1 MAMLS
6 RVAESLYWMSRYL
19 ERAENTARMIN
30 ANANM
35 MLDLPRDIRPS
46 WRSLLTITDSEA
58 LFKTLYPAPTE
69 SQIPR
74 FLISETRNPGSIISS
89 LRAARENARSIR
101 DILQREGWEQ
111 INELYLK
118 ATARMP
124 EGDSAKHRFAYLD
137 DIILN
142 VQGIA
147 GLIAGTM
154 SHDEAYEFVRLGCN
168 LERADMTTRILD
180 VRWGDLSPE
189 AKESLKPFENLL
201 WMSVLKSMTAYHMYR
216 RHRQSAIG
224 RESVVNF
231 LLEDAQF
238 PRSCHYCLRDML
250 DALDHLP
257 QGDCVRANLA
267 EAIALLQNE
276 ESQRHAELHRFID
289 AFQIKLGEIHNALS
303 GCYFDV
309 DKVSP
314 QQERP
319 ACCNA

>member
-35 MLDLPRDIRPS
+35 MLDLPKDIRPS
-46 WRSLLTITDSEA
+46 WNSLLTITDSETV
-58 LFKTLYPAPTE
+58 FKALYPVPAE
-69 SQIPR
+69 SQITR
-74 FLISETRNPGSIISS
+74 FLISDARNPGSIISS

-118 ATARMP
+118 ATARVP
-124 EGDSAKHRFAYLD
+124 DSESPKRRFAYLD
-137 DIILN
+137 EIILS
-142 VQGIA
+142 VQGVA

-154 SHDEAYEFVRLGCN
+154 SHDEAYEFVRLGCD

-180 VRWGDLSPE
+180 VRWGDLSPD

-216 RHRQSAIG
+216 RHCQTAVG
-224 RESVVNF
+224 RDSVVKF
-231 LLEDAQF
+231 LMEDTLF
-238 PRSCHYCLRDML
+238 PRSCHYCLRDMQ

-257 QGDCVRANLA
+257 QGGRVRDKLA
-267 EAIALLQNE
+267 EAIGLLQDE
-276 ESQRHAELHRFID
+276 ESRRHAELHRFID
-289 AFQIKLGEIHNALS
+289 DLQIKLGEIHDTLC
-303 GCYFDV
+303 GCYFDG
-309 DKVSP
+309 DKLSS
-314 QQERP
+314 QQMQR
-319 ACCNA
+319 ACCDT

>member
-35 MLDLPRDIRPS
+35 MLDLPREIRPS
-46 WRSLLTITDSEA
+46 WDSLLTITGSGETFGRLYSSPSEGQV
-58 LFKTLYPAPTE
+58 
-69 SQIPR
+69 SR
-74 FLISETRNPGSIISS
+74 FLISEARNPGSILSS
-89 LRAARENARSIR
+89 LRTARENARSIR
-101 DILQREGWEQ
+101 DILQREGWEH

-118 ATARMP
+118 AIARIP
-124 EGDSAKHRFAYLD
+124 DSESPKRRFAYLD
-137 DIILN
+137 DIIVS
-142 VQGIA
+142 VQTVA

-154 SHDEAYEFVRLGCN
+154 SHDEAYEFVRLGCD

-180 VRWGDLSPE
+180 VRWVDLSPE
-189 AKESLKPFENLL
+189 GKDVTPFENLL

-216 RHRQSAIG
+216 RHCQTAVG
-224 RESVVNF
+224 RDSVVKF
-231 LLEDAQF
+231 LLEDTLF
-238 PRSCHYCLRDML
+238 PRSYHYCLRDMQ

-257 QGDCVRANLA
+257 QGGCVREKLV
-267 EAIALLQNE
+267 EAISLVQDDEA
-276 ESQRHAELHRFID
+276 RRRTELHRFID
-289 AFQIKLGEIHNALS
+289 DLQVKLGEIHDALS

-309 DKVSP
+309 EKMSP
-314 QQERP
+314 QQKQP

>member
-46 WRSLLTITDSEA
+46 WDSLLTITGSEET
-58 LFKTLYPAPTE
+58 FGTRYSSPNEGQVT
-69 SQIPR
+69 R
-74 FLISETRNPGSIISS
+74 FLISDAGNPGSILSS

-101 DILQREGWEQ
+101 DILQREGWEH

-118 ATARMP
+118 AMARIP
-124 EGDSAKHRFAYLD
+124 DSESPKRRFAYLD
-137 DIILN
+137 DIILS

-154 SHDEAYEFVRLGCN
+154 SHDEAYEFVRLGCD

-180 VRWGDLSPE
+180 VRWGDLSPD

-216 RHRQSAIG
+216 RHCQTAVG
-224 RESVVNF
+224 RDSVVKF
-231 LLEDAQF
+231 LMEDRLF
-238 PRSCHYCLRDML
+238 PRSCHYCLRDMQ
-250 DALDHLP
+250 DALNHLP
-257 QGDCVRANLA
+257 QGNCVREKLS
-267 EAIALLQNE
+267 EATALVQDE
-276 ESQRHAELHRFID
+276 EARRRTELRRFID
-289 AFQIKLGEIHNALS
+289 DLQVKLGEIHDALS

-309 DKVSP
+309 EKMSP
-314 QQERP
+314 QQKQP